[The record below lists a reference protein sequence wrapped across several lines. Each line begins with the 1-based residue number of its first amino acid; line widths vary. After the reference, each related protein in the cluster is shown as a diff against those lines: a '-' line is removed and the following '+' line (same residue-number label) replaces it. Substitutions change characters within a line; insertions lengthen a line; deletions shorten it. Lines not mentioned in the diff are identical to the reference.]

1 MLMVA
6 RYHMHFLEEGRW
18 SDCMNEVEE
27 NNDCLFCKIVEKK
40 IPADIV
46 YESEDIIAFKDIEPK
61 APIHCLIIPK
71 KHISTINDIDGSNSN
86 IIGLMYEA
94 AAQLARTLNV
104 DKDGYR
110 VVMNCNSNGGQTVYH
125 IHLHFLAGRQL
136 SWPPG

>member
-1 MLMVA
+1 
-6 RYHMHFLEEGRW
+6 MHFLEEGKW

-125 IHLHFLAGRQL
+125 TSSLFGWETI
-136 SWPPG
+136 

>member
-1 MLMVA
+1 
-6 RYHMHFLEEGRW
+6 MHFLEEGRW

-71 KHISTINDIDGSNSN
+71 KHISTINDIDESNSN

-136 SWPPG
+136 NWPPG

>member
-1 MLMVA
+1 
-6 RYHMHFLEEGRW
+6 MHFLEEGKW
-18 SDCMNEVEE
+18 SDCMNEVGE

-46 YESEDIIAFKDIEPK
+46 YESEDVIAFKDIEPK

>member
-1 MLMVA
+1 
-6 RYHMHFLEEGRW
+6 MHFLEEGKW
-18 SDCMNEVEE
+18 SDCMNEEGE

-86 IIGLMYEA
+86 IIGLVYEA

>member
-1 MLMVA
+1 
-6 RYHMHFLEEGRW
+6 MHFLEEGKW
-18 SDCMNEVEE
+18 SDHMNEAGE
-27 NNDCLFCKIVEKK
+27 NNDCLFCRIVEKK
-40 IPADIV
+40 VPADIV
-46 YESEDIIAFKDIEPK
+46 YDSDDVIAFKDIEPK

-94 AAQLARTLNV
+94 VAQLARSFNV
-104 DKDGYR
+104 DKEGYR
-110 VVMNCNSNGGQTVYH
+110 VVMNCNSDGGQTVYH

>member
-6 RYHMHFLEEGRW
+6 RYHMHFLEEGKW
-18 SDCMNEVEE
+18 SDHMKEVGE
-27 NNDCLFCKIVEKK
+27 NNDCLFCRIVEKK
-40 IPADIV
+40 VPADIV
-46 YESEDIIAFKDIEPK
+46 YESDDVIAFRDIEPK

-94 AAQLARTLNV
+94 VAQLARSFNV
-104 DKDGYR
+104 DKEGYR
-110 VVMNCNSNGGQTVYH
+110 VVMNCNSVGGQTVYH

>member
-1 MLMVA
+1 
-6 RYHMHFLEEGRW
+6 MHFLEEGKW
-18 SDCMNEVEE
+18 SDCMNEVGE

-40 IPADIV
+40 IPANIV

-71 KHISTINDIDGSNSN
+71 KHISTINDIDESNSN
-86 IIGLMYEA
+86 IIGLMYET
-94 AAQLARTLNV
+94 AAQLARTFYV

>member
-6 RYHMHFLEEGRW
+6 RYHMHFLEEGKW
-18 SDCMNEVEE
+18 SDCMNEVGE

>member
-1 MLMVA
+1 MLMA
-6 RYHMHFLEEGRW
+6 GRYHMHFLEEGKW
-18 SDCMNEVEE
+18 SDCMNGVGE

>member
-1 MLMVA
+1 
-6 RYHMHFLEEGRW
+6 MHFLEEGKW
-18 SDCMNEVEE
+18 SDCMNEVGE

-71 KHISTINDIDGSNSN
+71 KHISTINDINGSNSN

>member
-1 MLMVA
+1 MLMVG
-6 RYHMHFLEEGRW
+6 RYHMHFLEEGKW
-18 SDCMNEVEE
+18 SDCMNEVGE

-71 KHISTINDIDGSNSN
+71 KHISTINDIDESNSN

-94 AAQLARTLNV
+94 AAQLARTFYV

>member
-1 MLMVA
+1 MLMA
-6 RYHMHFLEEGRW
+6 GRYHMHFLEEGKW
-18 SDCMNEVEE
+18 SDCMNGVGE

-46 YESEDIIAFKDIEPK
+46 YESENIIAFKDIEPK

-104 DKDGYR
+104 NKDGYR

-125 IHLHFLAGRQL
+125 VHLHFLAGRRL

>member
-6 RYHMHFLEEGRW
+6 RYHMHFLEEGKW
-18 SDCMNEVEE
+18 SDCMNEVGE

-46 YESEDIIAFKDIEPK
+46 YESEAIIAFKDIEPK

>member
-1 MLMVA
+1 
-6 RYHMHFLEEGRW
+6 MHFLEEGKW
-18 SDCMNEVEE
+18 SDCMNEVGE

-94 AAQLARTLNV
+94 AAQLARTFNV

-136 SWPPG
+136 NWPPG

>member
-1 MLMVA
+1 
-6 RYHMHFLEEGRW
+6 MHFLEEGRW
-18 SDCMNEVEE
+18 SDFMNEVEE

-94 AAQLARTLNV
+94 VAQLARSFNV

>member
-1 MLMVA
+1 
-6 RYHMHFLEEGRW
+6 MHFLEEGKW
-18 SDCMNEVEE
+18 SDCMNEVGE

-46 YESEDIIAFKDIEPK
+46 YESEDVIAFKDIEPK

-136 SWPPG
+136 NWPPG

>member
-1 MLMVA
+1 
-6 RYHMHFLEEGRW
+6 MHFLEEGKW
-18 SDCMNEVEE
+18 SDCMNGVGE

-125 IHLHFLAGRQL
+125 VHLHFLAGRRL

>member
-1 MLMVA
+1 
-6 RYHMHFLEEGRW
+6 MHFLEEGKW
-18 SDCMNEVEE
+18 SDCMNGVGE

-46 YESEDIIAFKDIEPK
+46 YESENIIAFKDIEPK

-125 IHLHFLAGRQL
+125 IHLHFLAGRRL

>member
-1 MLMVA
+1 MLMA
-6 RYHMHFLEEGRW
+6 GRYHMHFLEEGKW
-18 SDCMNEVEE
+18 SDCMNGVGE

-46 YESEDIIAFKDIEPK
+46 YESENIIAFKDIEPK

-125 IHLHFLAGRQL
+125 IHLHFLAGRRL

>member
-1 MLMVA
+1 
-6 RYHMHFLEEGRW
+6 MHFLEEGKW

-27 NNDCLFCKIVEKK
+27 NNDCLFCKIIDKK

-136 SWPPG
+136 NWPPG

>member
-1 MLMVA
+1 MVG
-6 RYHMHFLEEGRW
+6 RFHTHFLEEGKW
-18 SDCMNEVEE
+18 SDYMNESGG
-27 NNDCLFCKIVEKK
+27 NNDCLFCRIVEKK

-46 YESEDIIAFKDIEPK
+46 YESEDLIAFKDIKPK

-71 KHISTINDIDGSNSN
+71 KHISTINDIDESNSN

-94 AAQLARTLNV
+94 AAQLARSFDV

-136 SWPPG
+136 RWPPG

>member
-1 MLMVA
+1 
-6 RYHMHFLEEGRW
+6 MHFLEEGKW
-18 SDCMNEVEE
+18 SDHMNEAGE
-27 NNDCLFCKIVEKK
+27 NNDCLFCRIVEKK
-40 IPADIV
+40 VPADIV
-46 YESEDIIAFKDIEPK
+46 YESDDVIAFKDIEPK

-94 AAQLARTLNV
+94 VAQLARSFNV
-104 DKDGYR
+104 DKEGYR
-110 VVMNCNSNGGQTVYH
+110 VVMNCNSDGGQTVYH

>member
-6 RYHMHFLEEGRW
+6 RYHMHFLEEGKW
-18 SDCMNEVEE
+18 SDCMNEVGE

-46 YESEDIIAFKDIEPK
+46 YESEDVIAFKDIEPK

>member
-1 MLMVA
+1 MA
-6 RYHMHFLEEGRW
+6 GQFHTHFLEEGKW

-40 IPADIV
+40 IPADII

>member
-1 MLMVA
+1 
-6 RYHMHFLEEGRW
+6 MHFLEEGKW
-18 SDCMNEVEE
+18 SDHMNEVGE
-27 NNDCLFCKIVEKK
+27 NNDCLFCRIVEKK
-40 IPADIV
+40 VLADIV
-46 YESEDIIAFKDIEPK
+46 YESDDVIAFKDIEPK

-94 AAQLARTLNV
+94 VAQLARSFNV
-104 DKDGYR
+104 DKEGYR
-110 VVMNCNSNGGQTVYH
+110 VVMNCNSDGGQTVYH

>member
-1 MLMVA
+1 
-6 RYHMHFLEEGRW
+6 MHFLEEGKW
-18 SDCMNEVEE
+18 SDCMNEVGE

-46 YESEDIIAFKDIEPK
+46 YESEDIIAFNDIEPK

-71 KHISTINDIDGSNSN
+71 KHITTMNDIDGSNSN

>member
-1 MLMVA
+1 
-6 RYHMHFLEEGRW
+6 MHFLEEGKW

-40 IPADIV
+40 IPADII
-46 YESEDIIAFKDIEPK
+46 YESEDIIAFKDIQPK